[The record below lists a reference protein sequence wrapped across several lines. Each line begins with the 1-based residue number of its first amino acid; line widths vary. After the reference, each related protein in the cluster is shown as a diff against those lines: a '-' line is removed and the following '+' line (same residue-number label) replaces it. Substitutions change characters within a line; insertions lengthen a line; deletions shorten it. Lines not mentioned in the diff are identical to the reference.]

1 MTIRSVV
8 IVGAGQAGF
17 QTALSLRQ
25 EGFSGKVVLIGDEPS
40 LPYQR
45 PPLSKAY
52 LFGKVSLDALRFR
65 QEKFYGDHRIE
76 VRHDLVAAIDRTNRS
91 VILGSGT
98 SVPYDHLVLAV
109 GAHNRALPV
118 PGAELD
124 GVLGLRTLADAD
136 TLRARLKE
144 AKNVVV
150 VGAGFI
156 GLEFAAVANTLGANV
171 HVLELADRA
180 MARAV
185 TSEMSNLFADAHRS
199 WGVHLEFRQ
208 GLSSIEGSQG
218 KVAAVKTTHGGRLPA
233 DLVVFGVGV
242 LPNVQL
248 AAEAGLD
255 VENGIRVDAHL
266 LTSDPAISAI
276 GDCAQFPSL
285 EAGATVRLESVQNAT
300 DQARTVAARLAG
312 KPARPYA
319 AVPWFWTDQGDLKLQ
334 IVGLVQGCDESV
346 VLGSAETRSLSVLC
360 FRHKHLI
367 AVESVN
373 RPADHV
379 AARRLLARTSTL
391 SPQEAAALRF
401 DLKTYEALS
410 R

>member
-1 MTIRSVV
+1 MIRSVT

-25 EGFSGKVVLIGDEPS
+25 EGFAGEIVLIGDEPG

-52 LFGKVSLDALRFR
+52 LLGKIDVSALRFR
-65 QEKFYGDHRIE
+65 PEKFFTDHRID
-76 VRHDLVAAIDRTNRS
+76 VRHDVVTAIDRTNRRVTLGCGSS
-91 VILGSGT
+91 VT
-98 SVPYDHLVLAV
+98 YDHLVLAF
-109 GAHNRALPV
+109 GAHNRTLPV

-124 GVLGLRTLADAD
+124 GVLGLRALADAD
-136 TLRARLKE
+136 TLKARMKE

-150 VGAGFI
+150 AGAGFI
-156 GLEFAAVANTLGANV
+156 GLEFAAVAKALGVNV

-185 TSEMSNLFADAHRS
+185 TLETSQLFADAHRS

-208 GLSSIEGSQG
+208 GLSRIVGTQG
-218 KVAAVKTTHGGRLPA
+218 KVTAVETSSGRQLPA

-242 LPNVQL
+242 LPNVRL

-255 VENGIRVDAHL
+255 LENGIRVDGHL
-266 LTSDPAISAI
+266 VTSDPSISAI
-276 GDCAQFPSL
+276 GDCAQFPNV
-285 EAGATVRLESVQNAT
+285 EAGGTVRLESVQNAT
-300 DQARTVAARLAG
+300 DQARAVAARLAG
-312 KPARPYA
+312 KQTPPYG

-334 IVGLVQGCDESV
+334 MVGLAQGCDETV
-346 VLGSAETRSLSVLC
+346 VLARAETHSLSVLC
-360 FRHKHLI
+360 FRHKRLI

-373 RPADHV
+373 RAADHM
-379 AARRLLARTSTL
+379 AARRLLARTTTL
-391 SPQEAAALRF
+391 SPQEAAAEGF
-401 DLKTYEALS
+401 DLKTYEASS

>member
-25 EGFSGKVVLIGDEPS
+25 EGFSGKVVLIGDEPG

-52 LFGKVSLDALRFR
+52 LFGKVGLDALRFR

-136 TLRARLKE
+136 ALRARLKE

-266 LTSDPAISAI
+266 VTSDPAISAI

-285 EAGATVRLESVQNAT
+285 EAGGTVRLESVQNAT

-334 IVGLVQGCDESV
+334 MVGLVQGCDETV
-346 VLGSAETRSLSVLC
+346 VLGSAEARSLSVLC
-360 FRHKHLI
+360 FRHKQLI

-373 RPADHV
+373 RAADHV
-379 AARRLLARTSTL
+379 AARRLLAARRRSRLKRQPPYDST
-391 SPQEAAALRF
+391 
-401 DLKTYEALS
+401 
-410 R
+410 

>member
-52 LFGKVSLDALRFR
+52 LFGKVGLDALRFR

-136 TLRARLKE
+136 ALRARLKE

-171 HVLELADRA
+171 HELADRA

-266 LTSDPAISAI
+266 VTSDPAISAI

-285 EAGATVRLESVQNAT
+285 EAGGTVRLESVQNAT

-334 IVGLVQGCDESV
+334 MVGLVQGCDETV
-346 VLGSAETRSLSVLC
+346 VLGSAEAWSFSVLC
-360 FRHKHLI
+360 FRHKQLI

-373 RPADHV
+373 RAADHV

-391 SPQEAAALRF
+391 SPQEAATLRF
-401 DLKTYEALS
+401 DLKAYEALS

>member
-52 LFGKVSLDALRFR
+52 LFGKVGLDALRFR

-136 TLRARLKE
+136 ALRVRLKE

-156 GLEFAAVANTLGANV
+156 GLEFAAVANTLGTNV
-171 HVLELADRA
+171 HVLELADRP

-185 TSEMSNLFADAHRS
+185 TPEMSNLFADAHRS

-208 GLSSIEGSQG
+208 GLSGIEG
-218 KVAAVKTTHGGRLPA
+218 
-233 DLVVFGVGV
+233 
-242 LPNVQL
+242 
-248 AAEAGLD
+248 
-255 VENGIRVDAHL
+255 
-266 LTSDPAISAI
+266 
-276 GDCAQFPSL
+276 
-285 EAGATVRLESVQNAT
+285 
-300 DQARTVAARLAG
+300 
-312 KPARPYA
+312 
-319 AVPWFWTDQGDLKLQ
+319 
-334 IVGLVQGCDESV
+334 
-346 VLGSAETRSLSVLC
+346 
-360 FRHKHLI
+360 
-367 AVESVN
+367 
-373 RPADHV
+373 
-379 AARRLLARTSTL
+379 
-391 SPQEAAALRF
+391 
-401 DLKTYEALS
+401 
-410 R
+410 

>member
-52 LFGKVSLDALRFR
+52 LFGKVGLDALRFR

-136 TLRARLKE
+136 ALRARLKE

-266 LTSDPAISAI
+266 VTSDPAISAI

-285 EAGATVRLESVQNAT
+285 EAGGTVRLESVQNAT

-334 IVGLVQGCDESV
+334 MVGLVQGCDETV

-373 RPADHV
+373 RAADHV

>member
-52 LFGKVSLDALRFR
+52 LFGKVGLDALRFR

-136 TLRARLKE
+136 ALRARLKE

-266 LTSDPAISAI
+266 VTSDPAISAI

-285 EAGATVRLESVQNAT
+285 EAGGTVRLESVQNAT

-334 IVGLVQGCDESV
+334 MVGLVQGCDETV
-346 VLGSAETRSLSVLC
+346 VLGSAEAWSFSVLC
-360 FRHKHLI
+360 FRHKQLI

-373 RPADHV
+373 RAADHV

-391 SPQEAAALRF
+391 SPQEAATLRF
-401 DLKTYEALS
+401 DLKAYEALS

>member
-52 LFGKVSLDALRFR
+52 LFGKVGLDALRFR

-136 TLRARLKE
+136 ALRARLKE

-266 LTSDPAISAI
+266 VTSDPAISAI

-285 EAGATVRLESVQNAT
+285 EAGGTVRLESVQNAT

-334 IVGLVQGCDESV
+334 MVGLVQGCDETV
-346 VLGSAETRSLSVLC
+346 VLGSAEAWSFSVLC
-360 FRHKHLI
+360 FRHKQLI

-373 RPADHV
+373 RAADHV

>member
-8 IVGAGQAGF
+8 IVGGGQAGF

-25 EGFSGKVVLIGDEPS
+25 EGFAGEVVLIGDVPS

-52 LFGKVSLDALRFR
+52 LLGKIGVDALRFR
-65 QEKFYGDHRIE
+65 PEKFFTDHRIE
-76 VRHDLVAAIDRTNRS
+76 LRHDVVAAIDRTNRC
-91 VILGSGT
+91 VTLGSGT

-109 GAHNRALPV
+109 GAHNRTLPG
-118 PGAELD
+118 PGVELD

-136 TLRARLKE
+136 ALRARLKE

-156 GLEFAAVANTLGANV
+156 GLEFAAVANALGANV
-171 HVLELADRA
+171 NVLELADRA

-185 TSEMSNLFADAHRS
+185 TPEMSYLFADAHRS

-208 GLSSIEGSQG
+208 GLSGIEGSKG
-218 KVAAVKTTHGGRLPA
+218 KVAGVKTTDGGRLPA
-233 DLVVFGVGV
+233 DLLVFGVGV

-255 VENGIRVDAHL
+255 VENGIRTDAHL
-266 LTSDPAISAI
+266 VTSDPAISAI

-285 EAGATVRLESVQNAT
+285 EAGGTVRLESVQNAT
-300 DQARTVAARLAG
+300 DQARTVAARLAR
-312 KPARPYA
+312 KPAHPYA
-319 AVPWFWTDQGDLKLQ
+319 AFPWFWTDQGDLKLQ
-334 IVGLVQGCDESV
+334 MVGLVGGCDETV
-346 VLGSAETRSLSVLC
+346 VLGSAKSRSLSVLC

-373 RPADHV
+373 RPADHM
-379 AARRLLARTSTL
+379 AARRLFTRTPTL
-391 SPQEAAALRF
+391 SPHEAAAPGF
-401 DLKTYEALS
+401 DLKTYEALF

>member
-52 LFGKVSLDALRFR
+52 LFGKVGLDALRFR

-136 TLRARLKE
+136 ALRARLKE

-266 LTSDPAISAI
+266 VTSDPAISAI

-285 EAGATVRLESVQNAT
+285 EAGGTVRLESVQNAT

-334 IVGLVQGCDESV
+334 MVGLVQGCDETV
-346 VLGSAETRSLSVLC
+346 VLGSAEAWSFSVLC
-360 FRHKHLI
+360 FRHKQLI

-373 RPADHV
+373 RAADHV
-379 AARRLLARTSTL
+379 AARRLLAARRRSRLKRQPPYDST
-391 SPQEAAALRF
+391 
-401 DLKTYEALS
+401 
-410 R
+410 

>member
-52 LFGKVSLDALRFR
+52 LFGKVGLDALRFR

-266 LTSDPAISAI
+266 VTSDPAISAI

-285 EAGATVRLESVQNAT
+285 EAGGTVRLESVQNAT

-334 IVGLVQGCDESV
+334 MVGLVQGCDETV
-346 VLGSAETRSLSVLC
+346 VLGSAEAWSFSVLC
-360 FRHKHLI
+360 FRHKQLI

-373 RPADHV
+373 RAADHV

-391 SPQEAAALRF
+391 SPQEAATLRF
-401 DLKTYEALS
+401 DLKAYEALS

>member
-1 MTIRSVV
+1 MTTRSVV
-8 IVGAGQAGF
+8 IVGSGQAAF

-136 TLRARLKE
+136 ALRARLKE

-266 LTSDPAISAI
+266 VTSDPAISAI

-285 EAGATVRLESVQNAT
+285 EAGGTVRLESVQNAT

-334 IVGLVQGCDESV
+334 MVGLVQGCDETV

-373 RPADHV
+373 RAADHV

-391 SPQEAAALRF
+391 SPHEAAALRF
-401 DLKTYEALS
+401 DLKTYESLS